1 MLDTTRKHRLPGVEP
16 ATSTGRVNLLET
28 ILSDASLIERLSDS
42 QSVSLTLTLEVDAS
56 GAARLEHPDL
66 TKGNSLIAIDRAV
79 SEGFVPSRPIVGPGQ
94 RSAPDTEY
102 RLVGKLGSGGTGIVY
117 QAHQRAIDREV
128 AVKVLR
134 AELATDTLARRR
146 FLQEA
151 RTLGSLDH
159 PNVIALHE
167 LGTGP
172 SGELFY
178 SMKRVDGTSWNHTI
192 DSMSSMENID
202 ILIRVANAI
211 RYAHSRGLIHRDIKP
226 ENIMIGRFGEVLV
239 ADWGLALS
247 FDGDHRRTVTDD
259 AIGGTPAYM
268 APELA
273 AGETKSQSVR
283 TDVYL
288 LGAVLY
294 RILAGHP
301 PHGGATLLEC
311 IRAAAV
317 NEIRPT
323 RIKSGWMDVAVRAM
337 ATNPVD
343 RYTDVSAFME
353 ALDLQQQHQQ
363 SEDLVRRAQKRIEKV
378 SDAVT
383 HQDYSVAEAL
393 VREAI
398 DLWPENQQAATMLAN
413 LLTEHARVAAAHG
426 DYDLAL
432 ILLKEIGLDGSEL
445 AARIRRDR
453 QHRRETATREAKF
466 SALFTRSPDAGLLT
480 RYSTGEIIEAN
491 EQFERMTGYDANDVV
506 NKKIL
511 DIHLWACP
519 NRRTKFLEELSSTGR
534 VDGFETPLRRHDGSV
549 IEAALSANRVDMAGV
564 EYILTSIRDIGE
576 SKEAQTQLKR
586 SRARLRDLQHLA
598 QLGTWEFNVETG
610 EVLWSDETFR
620 IAGRPIEHGAPNL
633 VEYLKLVHHDDR
645 QKLTDAIETTIAH
658 HTVYELQL
666 RHIRPDG
673 SFSTVIARGQ
683 PNLDEHGKVV
693 EIYGVVI
700 DISRQ
705 AKEIETLRRQVNE
718 E

>member
-1 MLDTTRKHRLPGVEP
+1 MFDSSLKHRLPGIEP
-16 ATSTGRVNLLET
+16 VASAARVNLLET
-28 ILSDASLIERLSDS
+28 ILADASLIERLSES
-42 QSVSLTLTLEVDAS
+42 QSVSLTLTLEVDS
-56 GAARLEHPDL
+56 LGVARLEHPEL
-66 TKGNSLIAIDRAV
+66 VPGSALIRQDRAAF
-79 SEGFVPSRPIVGPGQ
+79 EGFVPSRPMVGPGQ
-94 RSAPDTEY
+94 RAAPDTEY
-102 RLVGKLGSGGTGIVY
+102 RLIGKLGSGGTGIVY

-134 AELATDTLARRR
+134 NELAEDPLARNR

-172 SGELFY
+172 NGELFY

-192 DSMSSMENID
+192 DSMSLMENID

-247 FDGDHRRTVTDD
+247 FDGEHRRTVADD

-273 AGETKSQSVR
+273 GGDINSQSVR

-294 RILAGHP
+294 RILSGRA
-301 PHGGATLLEC
+301 PHSGATLLEC
-311 IRAAAV
+311 IRAAAA
-317 NEIRPT
+317 NEIRAT
-323 RIKSGWMDVAVRAM
+323 NEKGGWMEIAMRAM
-337 ATNPVD
+337 ATLPEN
-343 RYTDVSAFME
+343 RFADVAAFME
-353 ALDLQQQHQQ
+353 AIDRQQQHQQ
-363 SEDLVRRAQKRIEKV
+363 SEDLVRRAQKRIEKATV
-378 SDAVT
+378 SVT
-383 HQDYSVAEAL
+383 HQDFSVAEAL

-398 DLWPENQQAATMLAN
+398 DLWPDNREAATTLAK
-413 LLTEHARVAAAHG
+413 LQTEHARVAAAHG
-426 DYDLAL
+426 DFDLAL
-432 ILLKEIGLDGSEL
+432 ALLKEIGMGDSEL
-445 AARIRRDR
+445 AARVQRDR
-453 QHRRETATREAKF
+453 QYRRDTASREAKF

-480 RYSTGEIIEAN
+480 QFATGEIIEAN
-491 EQFERMTGYDANDVV
+491 EQFERLTGYNAIDVV
-506 NKKIL
+506 NQRIL

-519 NRRTKFLEELSSTGR
+519 DRRGLFLEELSNAGR
-534 VDGFETPLRRHDGSV
+534 VEDFETPLRRSDGSV
-549 IEAALSANRVDMAGV
+549 ITAALSANRVEMGGID
-564 EYILTSIRDIGE
+564 YILTSIRDIGE
-576 SKEAQTQLKR
+576 SKEAHSQLKR

-598 QLGTWEFNVETG
+598 HLGTWEFNVITG

-620 IAGRPIEHGAPNL
+620 LAGRAIEHGAPSL
-633 VEYLKLVHHDDR
+633 VEYLKLVHPDDR
-645 QKLTDAIETTIAH
+645 RKLTETIETTIAH
-658 HTVYELQL
+658 HTAYELQL
-666 RHIRPDG
+666 RHVRPDG
-673 SFSTVIARGQ
+673 SFNTVIARGQ
-683 PNLDEHGKVV
+683 PIADDAGNVV

-705 AKEIETLRRQVNE
+705 AKEIETLRQQLNQS
-718 E
+718 